1 MGKINYWPK
10 FQDNVHYHI
19 YNRGI
24 NGTNLFQLEK
34 NYHFFLDKWELLI
47 HPFFETKA
55 YCLMPN
61 HFHFL
66 VSVKPLS
73 DEIKDEIKDQ
83 LTSKSRKFHSGEIGY
98 NEFLEDQFKR
108 LFSSYALA
116 FNKQEGRTGSLFQK
130 RFKRVLLGTENR
142 ILHNLAYIHHNP
154 IHHKFVKNYYDW
166 RYSSFNYFTNK
177 KSNLLSRNLVLDWFD
192 KDRRKALDA
201 FLDFH
206 RMFKVNKEEEYLGA

>member
-1 MGKINYWPK
+1 MSKINYWAK

-34 NYHFFLDKWELLI
+34 NYYFFLDKWKLLV

-66 VSVKPLS
+66 VSVKPLNK
-73 DEIKDEIKDQ
+73 EIEDKIKEQ
-83 LTSKSRKFHSGEIGY
+83 LTSKSKKFIDREIGY
-98 NEFLEDQFKR
+98 NDFLEDQFKR

-130 RFKRVLLGTENR
+130 RFKRISLNTYHR
-142 ILHNLAYIHHNP
+142 IWHILAYIHHNP
-154 IHHKFVKNYYDW
+154 IHHKFTKDYEKW
-166 RYSSFNYFTNK
+166 KFSSYGA
-177 KSNLLSRNLVLDWFD
+177 LLSQRPTLLARNDVLNWFHAD
-192 KDRRKALDA
+192 TLKARSEFVKHHNLFKIDR
-201 FLDFH
+201 
-206 RMFKVNKEEEYLGA
+206 EEDYLE